1 MVRAARTRN
10 FARQRAERPGPSGI
24 DVSNRQGQKL
34 FSGRSITVSFYG
46 RSEVSHHPWGVSQQA
61 RAMVSVLSV
70 LTSNT
75 DATAMPSGKWLCL
88 AMPQMPQMPVCATN
102 ISG

>member
-1 MVRAARTRN
+1 
-10 FARQRAERPGPSGI
+10 
-24 DVSNRQGQKL
+24 
-34 FSGRSITVSFYG
+34 
-46 RSEVSHHPWGVSQQA
+46 
-61 RAMVSVLSV
+61 MVSVLSV

-88 AMPQMPQMPVCATN
+88 AMPQMPVCATN